1 MTDSSRVS
9 CLKVVISWVS
19 VVMSTGISL
28 LFVAKILGGEDNRKD
43 SVRTD
48 TTDRTDMT
56 W

>member
-9 CLKVVISWVS
+9 CVKGVSSWVG
-19 VVMSTGISL
+19 VVMSTGISWG
-28 LFVAKILGGEDNRKD
+28 FVAKILGGEDNRKD

-48 TTDRTDMT
+48 TADRMDMT